1 MPTFFDR
8 CVKSAKW
15 GDLMKKYPV
24 RTNPDFPKDK
34 KPAYK
39 LEIDFGPIGILK
51 SSAQITKR
59 YCLEELLGKQII
71 AVVNIGIRKIAD
83 FESQC
88 LVLGATMNN
97 EVTLLTP
104 ESEIPN
110 GEQVL

>member
-1 MPTFFDR
+1 MIDYSTFE
-8 CVKSAKW
+8 KL
-15 GDLMKKYPV
+15 DLRVGTILKA
-24 RTNPDFPKDK
+24 NDFPKAK

-104 ESEIPN
+104 ESKIPN

>member
-1 MPTFFDR
+1 MIDYSTFEKLDLR
-8 CVKSAKW
+8 VGTILSAK
-15 GDLMKKYPV
+15 
-24 RTNPDFPKDK
+24 DFPKAK

-51 SSAQITKR
+51 SSAQITNR
-59 YCLEELLGKQII
+59 YRLEELLGKQII

-88 LVLGATMNN
+88 LVLGATENN
-97 EVTLLTP
+97 EVILLSP

-110 GEQVL
+110 GEQIL